1 MNGAEPL
8 AALPMYDFPWTAA
21 ANDALWAA
29 MAAQLEE
36 AGVKAPKALNRG
48 GDLDAQWRD
57 PGLVFGQ
64 TCGYPYVTRLK
75 DAVALIATPEY
86 AFPGCKDAS
95 HRSFII
101 RRASDRR
108 RALAEFRGATAGVNA
123 HDSNTGMNLFRAT
136 VASVAGGAPFFRAIF
151 VTGSHE
157 ASVAAVAEGRADLA
171 AIDCVTFALL
181 SRGRPGLVERVAVIA
196 ESASSP
202 SLPFIASARLGTST
216 IAAVRQALFAALADP
231 NLAEARATLGLK
243 GARPTSPAD
252 YDRVAEIEREAAAIG
267 YPRLG

>member
-136 VASVAGGAPFFRAIF
+136 VASVAGGAPFFRAIV

-196 ESASSP
+196 ESSSSP

-267 YPRLG
+267 YPRLA